1 MTHKE
6 RQERAIRAAVAV
18 ANRLGMTS
26 VTPVILKDSNH
37 TSIHLVPFPV
47 VARVVAPRVGQD
59 PSTALSAELLVA
71 EHLARAGAPIV
82 APTVDV
88 PPGPHLEANETMT
101 LWQFVAHCPAE
112 ESDGPVAAEGLR
124 EIHSALGSYLGRLPS
139 FEVALDACR
148 RLLQEETAL
157 PALATPDK
165 HFLLTEHDRLRR
177 LLAAAAMAPVAIH
190 GDPHLGNVLMTPRG
204 PRWTDW
210 ESVCLGPLEWDLA
223 CLPESTLAIV
233 PAVNTELLAVLKDLR
248 SVCVA
253 VWCWAEPDRASEKR
267 QAAEYHLRRLR
278 ERSRAAASPAAQRR
292 AVGPL
297 QET

>member
-1 MTHKE
+1 MSLTVTHKE

-18 ANRLGMTS
+18 ADRLGMTS

-37 TSIHLVPFPV
+37 TSIHLAPFPV
-47 VARVVAPRVGQD
+47 VARVVAPSVGQGA
-59 PSTALSAELLVA
+59 SAALSAELSVA

-82 APTVDV
+82 APTIDV
-88 PPGPHLEANETMT
+88 PPGPHLAADETMT
-101 LWQFVAHCPAE
+101 LWQFVAHRPAE

-124 EIHSALGSYLGRLPS
+124 EIHGALGTYPRQLPS
-139 FEVALDACR
+139 FEVAVDACR
-148 RLLQEETAL
+148 RLLQEEAGL

-177 LLAAAAMAPVAIH
+177 LLAAATIAPVALH
-190 GDPHLGNVLMTPRG
+190 GDPHLGNVLMTSTG

-210 ESVCLGPLEWDLA
+210 ESACIGPVEWDLA
-223 CLPESTLAIV
+223 CLPETAPAIV
-233 PAVNTELLAVLKDLR
+233 PPVNAELLAVLRDLR

-253 VWCWAEPDRASEKR
+253 VWCWAEPDRAPEKR

-278 ERSRAAASPAAQRR
+278 ERSRAA
-292 AVGPL
+292 
-297 QET
+297 

>member
-1 MTHKE
+1 VSLTVTHKE

-18 ANRLGMTS
+18 AERLSMTS

-37 TSIHLVPFPV
+37 TSIHLAPFPV
-47 VARVVAPRVGQD
+47 VARVVAPSVGRGARA
-59 PSTALSAELLVA
+59 ALSAELSVA
-71 EHLARAGAPIV
+71 EHLARSGAPIV

-88 PPGPHLEANETMT
+88 LPGPPLEANETMT
-101 LWQFVAHCPAE
+101 LWQFVAHRPAE

-124 EIHSALGSYLGRLPS
+124 EIHGALGTYPRQLPS
-139 FEVALDACR
+139 FEVAVDACR
-148 RLLQEETAL
+148 RLLQEEAGL

-177 LLAAAAMAPVAIH
+177 LLAAATIAPVALH
-190 GDPHLGNVLMTPRG
+190 GDPHLGNVLMTSTG

-210 ESVCLGPLEWDLA
+210 ESACIGPVEWDLA
-223 CLPESTLAIV
+223 CLPETAPAIV
-233 PAVNTELLAVLKDLR
+233 PPVNAELLAVLRDLR

-253 VWCWAEPDRASEKR
+253 VWCWAEPDRAPEKR

-278 ERSRAAASPAAQRR
+278 ERSRAA
-292 AVGPL
+292 
-297 QET
+297 